1 MDSSITQ
8 VISERI
14 DQTRPVLFLIGQGK
28 HFGTQQEVHHIVPRP
43 PERPQAGICHF
54 EDVLVGHVAMHFDV
68 QPHQISVY
76 RLRLLPLFEYH
87 YSHLVPHP
95 RAEVISQPSLHAAD
109 SEVIYPASQ
118 YLVQLY
124 EDGSQRHR
132 RRPFPAQDCLHL
144 LAQLG
149 LSVLCR
155 PRFPSL
161 C

>member
-1 MDSSITQ
+1 MS
-8 VISERI
+8 
-14 DQTRPVLFLIGQGK
+14 
-28 HFGTQQEVHHIVPRP
+28 QQEVHHIASSSS
-43 PERPQAGICHF
+43 ERSQAGISHL

-95 RAEVISQPSLHAAD
+95 RAKVISQPSLHAAD
-109 SEVIYPASQ
+109 SEVVNPASQ
-118 YLVQLY
+118 YLVQLCK
-124 EDGSQRHR
+124 DGSQRHC